1 MATDPREYFPITSI
15 GNYIPSLDDIQNSA
29 LTLKTTVVDI
39 VKGRNNNSGLAVHT
53 VTYMKFEEWTSHN
66 QTHYYLIIGTSTG
79 FQVFL
84 LHDSRDR
91 EQKASSQQSS
101 SNNLNPSSQAQSTT
115 NPASNANGS
124 PIINPLNTFTSSPR
138 QSPSFGYIIYIYIDY
153 IFLIY
158 F

>member
-1 MATDPREYFPITSI
+1 MATDPREYFPTI

-29 LTLKTTVVDI
+29 LTLKSTVVDI

-91 EQKASSQQSS
+91 D
-101 SNNLNPSSQAQSTT
+101 NDD
-115 NPASNANGS
+115 S
-124 PIINPLNTFTSSPR
+124 PIINPLGLQTSPPND
-138 QSPSFGYIIYIYIDY
+138 SPSFGSLNNSLNNSLKRKK
-153 IFLIY
+153 FSKTALIGRNNLGKK
-158 F
+158 